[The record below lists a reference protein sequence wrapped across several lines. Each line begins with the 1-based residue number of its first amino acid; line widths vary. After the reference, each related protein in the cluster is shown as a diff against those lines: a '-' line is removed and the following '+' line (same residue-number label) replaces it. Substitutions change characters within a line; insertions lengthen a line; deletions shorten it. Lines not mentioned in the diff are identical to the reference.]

1 MSVMRRFRVAATKM
15 ILAIVLAWT
24 AGALAASVAFAKQEG
39 ALGVEEFFN
48 GLNKETMPLV
58 DRFYAEDT
66 HFLDPVVDLQGRA
79 AVRKYY
85 ENLYRNVESI
95 RFEFSNQVKQGNEQ
109 VSFWTMVLKAR
120 SLNGGKEI
128 RVIGNSHFR
137 FDPGTGLALYH
148 RDYFDMGEFIY
159 ERIPVVGGLI
169 RFIKGKF
176 AKFSQ

>member
-1 MSVMRRFRVAATKM
+1 MRR
-15 ILAIVLAWT
+15 
-24 AGALAASVAFAKQEG
+24 
-39 ALGVEEFFN
+39 
-48 GLNKETMPLV
+48 
-58 DRFYAEDT
+58 
-66 HFLDPVVDLQGRA
+66 LDADLRA
-79 AVRKYY
+79 DHLAVRCARLDCLCRRSVETNSCWILHFAQNDKPDSKQVL
-85 ENLYRNVESI
+85 EQSAGDDADGARRHGASSHNVNGSVSTAPTISAELKVPSRERAI
-95 RFEFSNQVKQGNEQ
+95 FAPMPAISASSSS
-109 VSFWTMVLKAR
+109 VSFWTMVLKAK

-176 AKFSQ
+176 AQSSE